1 MPYFRIRSGYE
12 EHCAILFGY
21 RSEDDLS
28 FLCDDPCLTAEAAGD
43 VFARY
48 VNKIN
53 SSRGGNPIS
62 SSRSW
67 ALPSREH
74 TGWDVV
80 AVGPTQEEVRRTAE
94 LLGIA
99 TRVLSIGGEPM
110 MVCHGETLSMDALC
124 EALSNLSTTEVCSF
138 NTDTDMRAMDD
149 GHTSSWRGYPDEEP
163 DPYRVGAVT

>member
-1 MPYFRIRSGYE
+1 MPYFRIRTSYE
-12 EHCAILFGY
+12 EHCTILFGY

-28 FLCDDPCLTAEAAGD
+28 FLCDDPCLTAEVAGD

-48 VNKIN
+48 VNKIIG
-53 SSRGGNPIS
+53 SRGGNPVS

-124 EALSNLSTTEVCSF
+124 EALSNLSETK
-138 NTDTDMRAMDD
+138 NKTDTDMRDSCEPE
-149 GHTSSWRGYPDEEP
+149 GWSWRGQPDEEP
-163 DPYRVGAVT
+163 DPYRVGMVT